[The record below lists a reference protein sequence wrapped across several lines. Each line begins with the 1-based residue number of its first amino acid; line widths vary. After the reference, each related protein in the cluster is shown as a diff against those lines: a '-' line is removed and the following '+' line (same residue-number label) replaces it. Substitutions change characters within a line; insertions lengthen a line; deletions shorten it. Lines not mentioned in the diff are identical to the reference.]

1 MLTISH
7 KPIKQIIMIQY
18 TKYCLAFALLLVIG
32 SCKKKEY
39 SMGDLTAPSD
49 VTISTTIVGQ
59 DATHPNGDGSGD
71 VQIALTGKNVLSYQ
85 IDYDASDG
93 IAFNFLQNGKITK
106 IYTKIGLNTYR
117 ITVVAYGPG
126 ATATTV
132 TKDIQVR
139 SDFTPDPT
147 IVSNLTGTGSKSWS
161 VDKTIPSHFGVGPW
175 STTSVTPEWWSAAI
189 NEKVGCCNCFYTASF
204 TFTKVAAGNYTLTVA
219 TPDGAFTKT
228 GSLAGGLPGIP
239 STGAEACYT
248 YGGGTSSFSFV
259 PSSSGIAA
267 SAPSTKT
274 AILLGGTTTF
284 IGYGAV
290 QKEYEIMS
298 ITANSLYLR
307 VQGTETGNA
316 WYIKLKAN

>member
-1 MLTISH
+1 MT
-7 KPIKQIIMIQY
+7 QY
-18 TKYCLAFALLLVIG
+18 TKYCFAFALLLVIG

-39 SMGDLTAPSD
+39 SMGDLTSPTD
-49 VTISTTIVGQ
+49 VTINTKIVGQ

-71 VQIALTGKNVLSYQ
+71 VEITLTGKNVLSYN

-93 IAFNFLQNGKITK
+93 IKFAFLSNGKATK
-106 IYTKIGLNTYR
+106 KYTKVGLNTYR

-126 ATATTV
+126 ATSTTV

-139 SDFTPDPT
+139 SDFTPDPS
-147 IVSNLTGTGSKSWS
+147 IVTNLTGNSSKTWH
-161 VDKTIPSHFGVGPW
+161 VDKTIPAHFGVGPW
-175 STTSVTPEWWSAAI
+175 SATSVTPEWWSAAI
-189 NEKVGCCNCFYTASF
+189 NEKVACCNCFYTASF
-204 TFTKVAAGNYTLTVA
+204 TFTQVAPGNYTLTAA

-228 GSLAGGLPGIP
+228 GALAGGLPGIP
-239 STGAEACYT
+239 SSGDEGCYT

-267 SAPSTKT
+267 STPSTKT
-274 AILLGGTTTF
+274 AILLSGNNTF

-290 QKEYEIMS
+290 QKEYEILS

-316 WYIKLKAN
+316 WYLKLKAN